1 MIPLSIHVETKT
13 LIFGQSRFLTHT
25 GVYHL
30 SNWTDSVDC
39 LTFTAVG
46 SSGQTWL
53 KLGALKKIALCLG
66 KLLSR
71 LLLFCILL
79 PCRVECYIYFYGQCV
94 LQLLLH
100 NTNRCTQY
108 ASIQHTHFVITLS
121 LTYHFITNCISGSI
135 NVLLIYTN
143 CTHTHHLLR
152 RKYHLCSALKPQ
164 T

>member
-1 MIPLSIHVETKT
+1 M
-13 LIFGQSRFLTHT
+13 
-25 GVYHL
+25 
-30 SNWTDSVDC
+30 DC

-46 SSGQTWL
+46 SSGRTWL

-66 KLLSR
+66 KLVSR

-79 PCRVECYIYFYGQCV
+79 PCQVECYIYFYGQCV
-94 LQLLLH
+94 LQLRLH

-121 LTYHFITNCISGSI
+121 LNYHFITNCISGSI

-143 CTHTHHLLR
+143 CTHKSQKQMCVCVASVICLCPLSGSGHVTHPRL
-152 RKYHLCSALKPQ
+152 
-164 T
+164 